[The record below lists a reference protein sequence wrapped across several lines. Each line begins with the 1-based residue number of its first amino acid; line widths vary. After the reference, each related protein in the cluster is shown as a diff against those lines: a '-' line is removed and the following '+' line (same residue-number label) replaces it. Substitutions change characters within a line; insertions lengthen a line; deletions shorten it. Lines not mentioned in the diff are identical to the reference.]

1 MAKSKKNNPDP
12 AADPVADVET
22 KQQADPPA
30 DPGADVV
37 TEPQSDPPAD
47 PGADPKTQWSTLA
60 VAELLAEV
68 PYSQLKRL
76 AAAVGRVLG
85 EHGFAVAVREVE
97 KKNQPEPR
105 ERQTSRPVCPLH
117 KKPMLAEKTEQF
129 FTRYACQVEG
139 CTERRKQ
146 PRPMNRHPASPEPDF
161 SAR

>member
-1 MAKSKKNNPDP
+1 MSKSKSKNPQPDP
-12 AADPVADVET
+12 PEQQPSPPTDPGADVTTE
-22 KQQADPPA
+22 QQSNPPADPA
-30 DPGADVV
+30 DPGAD
-37 TEPQSDPPAD
+37 TPER
-47 PGADPKTQWSTLA
+47 STLA

-85 EHGFAVAVREVE
+85 EHGFAAAVREVE

-117 KKPMLAEKTEQF
+117 KKPMVAEKTEQF